1 MKRRYWAGAAA
12 LVVVLVIIG
21 VRIGKSKAV
30 PEQTVAELAAIEFL
44 SSELTRAAQ
53 HTLTRELPVTGTLQA
68 IDRTILKTKVA
79 GTLQQLDVRPGS
91 KVRKGDVVG
100 RIDPTTYAARL
111 RAQEA
116 DLASNRASLELAT
129 KQRDNN
135 KALLDKGF
143 ISKNAF
149 DSNLKETEVAR
160 AMRDASQAQLDLS
173 RQALQ
178 DTQLRAPLSGVVAER
193 YAQQGETLP
202 IDGQVISIV
211 DLSRLEIEVAVPASE
226 IGSVRIGQ
234 PFSLTAQ
241 GLDTPLT
248 GKAVRIAPTT
258 TAGTRS
264 IMVYVE
270 VDNSAAND
278 EQSNQAAR
286 VGMFVRGVLAAGQHE
301 AAVSVPQSAVREER
315 GQQVVYTIEDG
326 HVARKLVT
334 LGASGVVDGEAWVEV
349 LTGLPI
355 DATVVRTPG
364 GPLTPGAAARI
375 KTALQR

>member
-1 MKRRYWAGAAA
+1 MKRRYWVGAAA
-12 LVVVLVIIG
+12 LAVVLVVVG
-21 VRIGKSKAV
+21 ARALKPKVA
-30 PEQTVAELAAIEFL
+30 PEQAPTEVAAIEFL
-44 SSELTRAAQ
+44 SSELIRAAPN
-53 HTLTRELPVTGTLQA
+53 TLTRELPVTGTLQA
-68 IDRTILKTKVA
+68 IDRTVLKTKVA
-79 GTLQQLDVRPGS
+79 GTLQALDVRPGS

-149 DSNLKETEVAR
+149 DSNLKEAEVAR

-178 DTQLRAPLSGVVAER
+178 DTQLRAPLTGIVAER

-202 IDGQVISIV
+202 IDGRVISIV
-211 DLSRLEIEVAVPASE
+211 DLSRLEVEVAVPASE

-234 PFSLTAQ
+234 PFSLTAE

-248 GKAVRIAPTT
+248 GKAVRIAPVTT
-258 TAGTRS
+258 EGTRS

-270 VDNSAAND
+270 VENRAAND
-278 EQSNQAAR
+278 EQAHPAAR
-286 VGMFVRGVLAAGQHE
+286 VGMFVRGVLAAGQHQ
-301 AAVSVPQSAVREER
+301 AAVSAPRSAVREER
-315 GQQVVYTIEDG
+315 GQQVIYAIEAG
-326 HVARKLVT
+326 HVARKPVV
-334 LGASGVVDGEAWVEV
+334 LGVGGMVAGEAWVEV
-349 LTGLPI
+349 LSGL
-355 DATVVRTPG
+355 DGGATVVRTPG
-364 GPLTPGAAARI
+364 GPLTPGAPARI
-375 KTALQR
+375 QSVPAR